1 MERIKLKE
9 LIRIH
14 GQWDNFLPS
23 VKTSPTDQLSHVVN
37 CTCMKGDVPFFSAV
51 KMSSYPNS
59 RRPMINSAYIC
70 SIRGFLKILES
81 VS

>member
-37 CTCMKGDVPFFSAV
+37 CTCMKGDVPFFFQL
-51 KMSSYPNS
+51 S
-59 RRPMINSAYIC
+59 R
-70 SIRGFLKILES
+70 
-81 VS
+81 